1 VDGSSSILIITMST
15 GGGGVGRG
23 GEGSRSIYT
32 HSGLCAKK
40 AWVPAGVLGAQRFG
54 PPDLI
59 APSCWPHCVVA
70 GLLFAGAASNTRVY
84 TRGLTMMRARG
95 YADRGAEEGGGGEGG
110 RKRRIRWGKRA
121 DPHTVGPTRNRIDLS
136 AGPDARG
143 P

>member
-1 VDGSSSILIITMST
+1 
-15 GGGGVGRG
+15 VGRG

-95 YADRGAEEGGGGEGG
+95 YADRGAEEGGGG
-110 RKRRIRWGKRA
+110 RREEEENKVGEES
-121 DPHTVGPTRNRIDLS
+121 GPTHGRS
-136 AGPDARG
+136 HTE
-143 P
+143 